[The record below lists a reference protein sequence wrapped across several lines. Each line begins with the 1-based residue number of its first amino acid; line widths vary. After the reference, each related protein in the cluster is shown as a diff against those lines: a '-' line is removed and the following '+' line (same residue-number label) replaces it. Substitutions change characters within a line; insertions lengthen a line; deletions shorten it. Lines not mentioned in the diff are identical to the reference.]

1 MLLRLNVLG
10 LLLRRRGGGV
20 GVGVVRGHLLA
31 CGGGEGS
38 SCGSEGLMGSEGV
51 EDYDMALFE
60 VFDEGVEI
68 GEVEPTACV
77 ITALRWEPND

>member
-1 MLLRLNVLG
+1 
-10 LLLRRRGGGV
+10 
-20 GVGVVRGHLLA
+20 
-31 CGGGEGS
+31 
-38 SCGSEGLMGSEGV
+38 MGSEGV